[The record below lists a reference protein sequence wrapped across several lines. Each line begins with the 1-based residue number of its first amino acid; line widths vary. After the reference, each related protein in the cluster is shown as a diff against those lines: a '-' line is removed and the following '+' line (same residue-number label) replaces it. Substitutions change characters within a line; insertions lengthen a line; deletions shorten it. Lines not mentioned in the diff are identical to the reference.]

1 MPRLTIQ
8 TIILG
13 ILFILVAQ
21 AALADEFF
29 SVKGSYL
36 VLAPE
41 GEFAGNRG
49 GTGTR
54 IDMEKDL
61 NFDDSKNFTVEAA
74 LQLGNF
80 RLSAGYTP
88 LRFSGDGTL
97 QRDLTFNNVTF
108 PAGGDAASDVDI
120 DFYDAGLTWYLIN
133 FDDLPV
139 RLQFGPEISVKVA
152 DADLS
157 LVSTQTG
164 LSEKVSV
171 TAPIPTIGA
180 RARIAMADMLGIS
193 GRIGYIEYQD
203 NSFLDADIQI
213 EISPIPMLG
222 VFAGYRYFDLQVDED
237 DVYLDTQLSGP
248 YGGLFLRF

>member
-1 MPRLTIQ
+1 MQRLTIR

-13 ILFILVAQ
+13 FFFMLVAQ
-21 AALADEFF
+21 PALADEFF

-54 IDMEKDL
+54 IDMDKDL

-88 LRFSGDGTL
+88 LRFSGDGAL
-97 QRDLTFNNVTF
+97 PRDITFNGVPFELGTNVN
-108 PAGGDAASDVDI
+108 SDVDI

-152 DADLS
+152 DADLT
-157 LVSTQTG
+157 LESTLAGQ
-164 LSEKVSV
+164 SEKVSV

-180 RARIAMADMLGIS
+180 RARVAMADFLGIS

-203 NSFLDADIQI
+203 NSFLDADLQV
-213 EISPIPMLG
+213 ELSPIPMLG

>member
-1 MPRLTIQ
+1 MQRLAIRA
-8 TIILG
+8 IILG
-13 ILFILVAQ
+13 MFFMLAAQ
-21 AALADEFF
+21 PVLADEFF

-88 LRFSGDGTL
+88 LRFSGDGPL
-97 QRDLTFNNVTF
+97 QRDLVFNNVTF
-108 PAGGDAASDVDI
+108 PAGVDAASDVDI
-120 DFYDAGLTWYLIN
+120 DFYDVGLTWYLIN
-133 FDDLPV
+133 FDDLPL
-139 RLQFGPEISVKVA
+139 RLQIGPEISVKVA

-157 LVSTQTG
+157 LASTQAG

-180 RARIAMADMLGIS
+180 RARVAMADYVGIS

-203 NSFLDADIQI
+203 NSFLDADIQV
-213 EISPIPMLG
+213 ELSPVPMLG
-222 VFAGYRYFDLQVDED
+222 VFAGYRYFDLQIDED

-248 YGGLFLRF
+248 YAGLFLRF